1 MNREAGFC
9 FGQGVKRDR
18 FHGGRK
24 EGKDRARLGRKLGR
38 GQIPLRGLP
47 ASRWRCH
54 RAAGEELGSWE
65 GSAGGLPSLGT
76 GAAGRVRR

>member
-18 FHGGRK
+18 SHGGRK

-54 RAAGEELGSWE
+54 RAAGEELGGKRWRAPLSGHRSCWE
-65 GSAGGLPSLGT
+65 G
-76 GAAGRVRR
+76 